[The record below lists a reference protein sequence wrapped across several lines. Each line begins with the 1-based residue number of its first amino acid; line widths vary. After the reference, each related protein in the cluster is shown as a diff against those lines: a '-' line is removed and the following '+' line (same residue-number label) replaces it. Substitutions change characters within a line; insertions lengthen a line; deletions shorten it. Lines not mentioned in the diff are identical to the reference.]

1 MRVVAEIPHPQTKI
15 TVFSWNS
22 RYLIKFEYGL
32 LEQTYKISEMDLTS
46 EADVPEILSDAFVL
60 KVLERFKEMERDFGA
75 AIREAGI

>member
-1 MRVVAEIPHPQTKI
+1 MRVVAEIPHSKTKI

-46 EADVPEILSDAFVL
+46 EDDLKSIMSDSFIANVM
-60 KVLERFKEMERDFGA
+60 ERFKEMEKDFGK
-75 AIREAGI
+75 AIGEAGL